1 MKRSLPTLLSVLALL
16 LLAAC
21 GPEGGRSSLDPRT
34 DFAETIQGLYITV
47 FVWSVMIL
55 LVVWG
60 VLGYVLFKFRERP
73 GTTHPKQT
81 HGHLGVE
88 IAWTIGPAMIVVAI
102 LVPTIGALFETQS
115 GDPESAYVID
125 VIGHQFW
132 WEFRYPEGPVTA
144 NELHLPVDRPVSL
157 RLQSADVI
165 HSFWVPQLGGK
176 RDVNPPVT
184 RPEGGS
190 PRYNWLHFTV
200 GEPGV
205 FGGQC
210 AEFCGMSHALMG
222 TRAIAESE
230 QDFQAWLAAWTA
242 GAALPV
248 DIGGGPAGT
257 PPDSAA
263 APADPAPPMD
273 SPAATAA
280 QLGTPTGADDPVARG
295 RTTFMSSLCIACHA
309 IQGTTAMGVAGPNL
323 TLFGRRSTLGAGW
336 LENTAENLERWIT
349 DPGSVKPG
357 VLMPGVAGSAG
368 GMPGTNLSPEQV
380 RDVAAFLL
388 SLR

>member
-1 MKRSLPTLLSVLALL
+1 MKRSLPTLLGLVVLLG
-16 LLAAC
+16 LAAC
-21 GPEGGRSSLDPRT
+21 GPEGGRSSIDPRT

-55 LVVWG
+55 VVVWG
-60 VLGYVLFKFRERP
+60 VLGYILLRFRERP
-73 GTTHPKQT
+73 DTPLPKQT

-102 LVPTIGALFETQS
+102 LVPTIGALFETQR
-115 GDPESAYVID
+115 GDPEDAYVID
-125 VIGHQFW
+125 VVGHQFW
-132 WEFRYPEGPVTA
+132 WEFRYPEGGVVTA
-144 NELHLPVDRPVSL
+144 NELHLPVDRPISL

-210 AEFCGMSHALMG
+210 AEFCGTSHALMG
-222 TRAIAESE
+222 TRVVAESAS
-230 QDFQAWLAAWTA
+230 DFQAWIAAWSSA
-242 GAALPV
+242 GA
-248 DIGGGPAGT
+248 PAPG
-257 PPDSAA
+257 DSASA
-263 APADPAPPMD
+263 QAPADPAPPMD
-273 SPAATAA
+273 SLAAVASQLGATSQSPAAA
-280 QLGTPTGADDPVARG
+280 VERG
-295 RTTFMSSLCIACHA
+295 RATFMSSLCIACHA
-309 IQGTTAMGVAGPNL
+309 IQGTPAMGIAGPNL

-349 DPGSVKPG
+349 DPASVKPG
-357 VLMPGVAGSAG
+357 VLMPGVAGGAG
-368 GMPGTNLSPEQV
+368 GMPGTNLTPEQV
-380 RDVAAFLL
+380 RDVAAYLS